1 MTRQNIERPI
11 HSGAEAT
18 VPEETVKALDAVAAP
33 TEVITLNYGERN
45 HLPRRVIVRKKKIK
59 IEEDQQ
65 PSLELEDGE
74 INETS

>member
-11 HSGAEAT
+11 HSEAQAT
-18 VPEETVKALDAVAAP
+18 VPETVKALDAVAAP
-33 TEVITLNYGERN
+33 TEVITLNYGVRN
-45 HLPRRVIVRKKKIK
+45 HLPRRVIVHKKKIK

-74 INETS
+74 VNETS